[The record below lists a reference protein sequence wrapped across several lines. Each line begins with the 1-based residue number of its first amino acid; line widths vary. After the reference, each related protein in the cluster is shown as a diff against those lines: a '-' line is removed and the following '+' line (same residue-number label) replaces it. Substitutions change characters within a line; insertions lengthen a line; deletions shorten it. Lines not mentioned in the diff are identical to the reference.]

1 MSEASFDD
9 RVHGVAALDHPVTRS
24 VYRLLGERREL
35 SRDDT
40 AKALGLARSV
50 AAFHLDKLVDAGLAD
65 VRFERLTGRSG
76 PGAGRTAKV
85 YGRSDTEMGVSLPER
100 RYDLAGGLL
109 AEAVERSS
117 DEGLPVDRVLCRVA
131 TERGRSIGD
140 AAHVAGGQRAG
151 RAKLRAALVDVLER
165 HGYEPHLRSGEII
178 LTNCPFHA
186 LAEQHR
192 DLVCGMNL
200 ELVSGIIDGAGGA
213 DMLDA
218 RLAPE
223 LGYCCVRI
231 KANADTGA
239 GEAPHDAGALG
250 Q

>member
-1 MSEASFDD
+1 VSETSFVD
-9 RVHGVAALDHPVTRS
+9 RVRGVAALDHPVTQS
-24 VYRLLGERREL
+24 VYRLLAERDEL
-35 SRDDT
+35 SRDG
-40 AKALGLARSV
+40 AAEALDLARSV

-85 YGRSDTEMGVSLPER
+85 YRRSDTEIGVSLPER

-117 DEGLPVDRVLCRVA
+117 RDGEPVAPALRRAASEAGRRIGEAARVA
-131 TERGRSIGD
+131 VGRRS
-140 AAHVAGGQRAG
+140 G
-151 RAKLRAALVDVLER
+151 RAKRRDAVVGMLER
-165 HGYEPHLRSGEII
+165 HGYEPHLRGGDVV

-200 ELVSGIIDGAGGA
+200 ELLSGVIDGADGA
-213 DMLDA
+213 DVLEA
-218 RLAPE
+218 RLAPQP
-223 LGYCCVRI
+223 GYCCVRM
-231 KANADTGA
+231 KAS
-239 GEAPHDAGALG
+239 
-250 Q
+250 

>member
-1 MSEASFDD
+1 MSDASFVD

-24 VYRLLGERREL
+24 VYRLLIERGEV
-35 SRDDT
+35 SRDAT
-40 AKALGLARSV
+40 AEALDMARSV
-50 AAFHLDKLVDAGLAD
+50 AAFHLDKLVDTGLAD

-85 YGRSDTEMGVSLPER
+85 YRRSEREIGVSLPER

-109 AEAVERSS
+109 AEAVERSTT
-117 DEGLPVDRVLCRVA
+117 EGVPIDSALRRSA
-131 TERGRSIGD
+131 TETGRRIGE
-140 AAHVAGGQRAG
+140 AARSAEEPRAG
-151 RAKLRAALVDVLER
+151 RSTRRDALVAVLER
-165 HGYEPHLRSGEII
+165 HGYEPHRRCDEIV

-200 ELVSGIIDGAGGA
+200 DLLAGVIDGAGGA
-213 DMLDA
+213 DLLDA

-223 LGYCCVRI
+223 PGYCCVRM
-231 KANADTGA
+231 KTS
-239 GEAPHDAGALG
+239 
-250 Q
+250 